1 VTQSRAALF
10 DTRLVS
16 RFGIPAVVGGAS
28 VLALVA
34 ALQKDAALAVAG
46 VAALIVLA
54 IALPLEVIVSLVV
67 IASFF
72 SRITVSVA
80 GFHVR
85 PEHVMTGLLLCKIVL
100 TSRNGF
106 RLSRSATRAV
116 LAMAA
121 LVALNLVATVL
132 NSPQISSSLNVLG
145 WLTLDLVLLWSLVQ
159 VPERMLRRA
168 VLRTGLTCAS
178 IMAVAAL
185 AVWIVAVAGG
195 PLLGVDS
202 TATGGG
208 LAAYVTSFEPN
219 IAAGELVLW
228 GLVALASLASGEGPT
243 LIAKVAAL
251 LCPLALIATDTR
263 AAIVAYIVAA
273 GILTVRGGII
283 RLRHVLLGAVLVL
296 MALFVLSIGGQSSP
310 LYGTSQKL
318 NNLSLSSSDAVLRT
332 QSWSIAWHD
341 MGEEQ
346 IVLGLGTN
354 SYGQRHYDPTLPGLN
369 APGYLSSL
377 PFQVVYDG
385 GGLAV
390 LAILALFSAAL
401 PRQRRARSLAFAMA
415 AAYLI
420 ISTATSPFWFSFTW
434 IFLALGVLQ
443 RDLPDAAPPAM
454 EVAVSRQTPVA
465 GKSSGV

>member
-121 LVALNLVATVL
+121 LVALNLVAT
-132 NSPQISSSLNVLG
+132 SLNVLG

-465 GKSSGV
+465 GRSSGV